1 MIQLSFKT
9 LKAPQP
15 FGIVDTTRIPDET
28 IPDLNVDLY
37 EMLVR
42 HQNGQITTLGGYMR
56 NDAHY
61 DLPQDC
67 EAMRVS
73 PENDPNFNLISAPL
87 YLESQQQRVRDMVDE
102 DKRSA
107 LIVEP
112 QASTVTEQSEVEVL
126 PKP

>member
-42 HQNGQITTLGGYMR
+42 HQDGQITTLGGYMR

-61 DLPQDC
+61 DSPQDC
-67 EAMRVS
+67 DSMRVS

-87 YLESQQQRVRDMVDE
+87 YLEAQYQRVEKMVQDDE
-102 DKRSA
+102 RGS

-112 QASTVTEQSEVEVL
+112 KASTVTEQSGVEVL

>member
-1 MIQLSFKT
+1 MIQLSYKT
-9 LKAPQP
+9 LHAPQP

-61 DLPQDC
+61 DTPEDC
-67 EAMRVS
+67 DAMHVS
-73 PENDPNFNLISAPL
+73 PLNDPNFNLISAPF
-87 YLESQQQRVRDMVDE
+87 YLDAQHQRVEKMVEE

-112 QASTVTEQSEVEVL
+112 EASTETEQSGVEVL